1 MQLPLLQV
9 KKQLQLFSSANAL
22 ESAASHKYL
31 LMGKHAEELFYCILF
46 HISAVT
52 TRLYPRGKNVF
63 TDSEEKII
71 ACFLSIDLSQFLLL
85 V

>member
-52 TRLYPRGKNVF
+52 TRLYPSGKNLF
-63 TDSEEKII
+63 TEEKII
-71 ACFLSIDLSQFLLL
+71 AFSLSIDLSQHLPL